1 MSISGNGGVCNC
13 DPTRTMKELS
23 EFVSAAVRGG
33 VGMRDFE
40 RELFDRLLAVG
51 FALTM
56 FGDTQNRLSQLAPS
70 TSDWGSVQSDIPR
83 CCRSSR

>member
-13 DPTRTMKELS
+13 DPTRTMQELS

-51 FALTM
+51 SAHQAAHLKWPSLNSVPPLDDNDARRTS
-56 FGDTQNRLSQLAPS
+56 GRL
-70 TSDWGSVQSDIPR
+70 G
-83 CCRSSR
+83 